1 MEIFP
6 RPSISTMLKGGLFPG
21 VFALSPGQRDSP
33 FGATALI
40 PEAGFPAPQKSSA
53 IDIEPLTLTL
63 SHSSASPRSRLQ
75 PFGGGDFPLKFSISP
90 GEDFS
95 LVVLFQPKC
104 DTLSG
109 VFMSTLE
116 EGLSLRHHIS
126 AKHLGDFPWVLYFS
140 PGEDASFGAVTQ
152 CWELCF
158 SLGALSKP

>member
-1 MEIFP
+1 M
-6 RPSISTMLKGGLFPG
+6 
-21 VFALSPGQRDSP
+21 
-33 FGATALI
+33 
-40 PEAGFPAPQKSSA
+40 
-53 IDIEPLTLTL
+53 
-63 SHSSASPRSRLQ
+63 SHSSASPRSGLQ
-75 PFGGGDFPLKFSISP
+75 PFGGGDFPLKFSLSP

-140 PGEDASFGAVTQ
+140 PSEDASFGAVN
-152 CWELCF
+152 
-158 SLGALSKP
+158 SLLGVVLFLGCSF